1 MNKDELWYIVERH
14 SNMRLHS
21 KDGPLIHDDY
31 DAARNNAAQISKLS
45 GDWNVPIRVS
55 EYHEIY
61 G

>member
-14 SNMRLHS
+14 SNIRLHS
-21 KDGPLIHDDY
+21 ADGAIIHDDY
-31 DAARNNAAQISKLS
+31 DASREHAASMSKLS

>member
-21 KDGPLIHDDY
+21 KDGPLIHDDF
-31 DAARNNAAQISKLS
+31 
-45 GDWNVPIRVS
+45 PIRVS